1 MSAVAVLAVFAC
13 ATAAGATSPTPRQT
27 AVVPTGA
34 GPCGVTAGRDGQ
46 LWVGVYGA
54 GKVLSIDP
62 RRGHVNA
69 SVRGLRWACRVAVGR
84 AAVWVTRDRADELVR
99 ISRGS
104 GRIRHVTVGSIPFD
118 VLLAHGSVWATS
130 AGISTIAQ
138 LDGATGGLTRVYRDG
153 IFPSGLA
160 WCAGRVWVGHGADLT
175 WLTAIQPSTH
185 RITRV
190 DVGTRSP
197 RWPRC
202 VRGALWVTTD
212 RAVLRVDPR
221 AGDVLAR
228 IEVGGTPVEATAGP
242 DGLVWVSD
250 KERSRVFRIDPAT
263 NEIVDSFSAGP
274 GAYAM
279 ARVDDSVW
287 ITSFAG
293 HDIRR
298 FDR

>member
-1 MSAVAVLAVFAC
+1 MWAVATLVVFAC
-13 ATAAGATSPTPRQT
+13 ATAAGATSPAPRQA
-27 AVVPTGA
+27 AVVSTGA

-54 GKVLSIDP
+54 GKVLSVDP
-62 RRGHVNA
+62 SRGHVNA
-69 SVRGLRWACRVAVGR
+69 SVRGLRWACRIAVGR

-118 VLLAHGSVWATS
+118 VLLAHGSVWVTS
-130 AGISTIAQ
+130 AGTGTIEQ
-138 LDGATGGLTRVYRDG
+138 LDGATGRRARLYRDG

-160 WCAGRVWVGHGADLT
+160 WCDGRVWVGHAADLT
-175 WLTAIQPSTH
+175 WLTAIQPSAH
-185 RITRV
+185 RMTRV
-190 DVGTRSP
+190 DLGTRSP

-202 VRGALWVTTD
+202 VRGELWVTTD

-221 AGDVLAR
+221 SGDVLAR
-228 IEVGGTPVEATAGP
+228 FEVGGTPVEATAGP

-293 HDIRR
+293 HDVRR
-298 FDR
+298 FAR